1 MTNTPNDP
9 VRNHVQEKLAR
20 NELVTSMIV
29 RLVRSIEIVR
39 IAKTAGFD
47 TIYVDL
53 EHNPFSL
60 ETTGQI
66 CLAALA
72 TGVTPFVRIPAVEP
86 QFISRV
92 LDCGAL
98 GIIAPHVNSA
108 AEAAEIVRWAKYPPR
123 GQRSVAG
130 ALPHLG
136 YRSLPWA
143 EAQETMDGL
152 TSVIAMVETGAA
164 VEHADEIAAVEGVDM
179 LLIGAGDLSNDLGV
193 PGQPDHAKMD
203 DAHRRV
209 IEACLRRGKHI
220 GLGGLANRP
229 ELLTRYIAL
238 GARYV
243 STGSDLDLLLKATS
257 DRAALVA
264 AMAPRS

>member
-1 MTNTPNDP
+1 MTSATDIA
-9 VRNHVQEKLAR
+9 VRNHVQEKLQR
-20 NELVTSMIV
+20 DELVISMIV

-98 GIIAPHVNSA
+98 GIIAPHINNA

-130 ALPHLG
+130 ALPQLH

-143 EAQETMDGL
+143 EAQLTMDGL
-152 TSVIAMVETGAA
+152 TTVIAMIETGAA
-164 VEHADEIAAVEGVDM
+164 VEHADEIAATEGIDM
-179 LLIGAGDLSNDLGV
+179 LFIGAGDLSNDLGV
-193 PGQPDHAKMD
+193 PGQPDHATVD
-203 DAHRRV
+203 DAHHRV
-209 IEACLRRGKHI
+209 IEACRRRGKHV

-229 ELLTRYIAL
+229 ELLTRYVAL
-238 GARYV
+238 GARYI
-243 STGSDLDLLLKATS
+243 SAGSDLDLLLGAAT
-257 DRAALVA
+257 DRATLVA
-264 AMAPRS
+264 ATLSRP